1 MVSLMPQF
9 ETCREQNVTDVNKI
23 RSNLSE
29 YIQTWDQPDAWQYKF
44 TFLYLEKE
52 IYSPVKQEQL
62 KEQKKKEKGK
72 KKGCLDFRISVT
84 QLPDCL
90 WYARCSMK

>member
-1 MVSLMPQF
+1 
-9 ETCREQNVTDVNKI
+9 
-23 RSNLSE
+23 
-29 YIQTWDQPDAWQYKF
+29 
-44 TFLYLEKE
+44 LEKE